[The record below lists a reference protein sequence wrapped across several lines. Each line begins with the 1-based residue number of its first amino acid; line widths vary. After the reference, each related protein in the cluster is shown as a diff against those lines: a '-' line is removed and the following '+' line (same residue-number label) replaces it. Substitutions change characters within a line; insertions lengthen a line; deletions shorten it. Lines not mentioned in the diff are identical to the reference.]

1 MWARPNASSYPGD
14 PPAPLRLIQEP
25 AIGRD
30 GGGEARLREVRR
42 HSEFKVDTVALLAP
56 PRVSCVELL
65 EHQQRVQPTQIVDVA
80 GLGSPV
86 AGVSGAIGSALGP
99 SSAMEDSDG
108 LGGPVMA
115 DQNLSQQL
123 WPVGTRQELDRLVEP
138 LGLGQSFR
146 EFG

>member
-1 MWARPNASSYPGD
+1 
-14 PPAPLRLIQEP
+14 
-25 AIGRD
+25 
-30 GGGEARLREVRR
+30 
-42 HSEFKVDTVALLAP
+42 
-56 PRVSCVELL
+56 
-65 EHQQRVQPTQIVDVA
+65 
-80 GLGSPV
+80 
-86 AGVSGAIGSALGP
+86 
-99 SSAMEDSDG
+99 MEDSDG